1 MRITVNTPYP
11 ELDAVLMDLVSSV
24 RKILGD
30 NFVGAYLQGSLA
42 TGDFDEH
49 SDVDYIIAIE
59 QELSDADVLKLQAM
73 HKRIFNC
80 GEEWAK
86 HLEGSYSPKAILRDY
101 RRSGSDLWYL
111 DNGHSVLER
120 SSHCNKIVVRWIVR
134 ERGVVMSGPHPSTL
148 IDSIPVHVLRRAI
161 LDSIINSGHEILT
174 NTEPYYNRFYQG
186 FIVLHCC
193 RKLHDLHTGQVG
205 SKRAGAEWA
214 KRNMDQSWADLI
226 DRAWSCRPDPAWSV
240 RQPPNEADF
249 RRTLQFVREVM
260 RAAKELVAEKGY

>member
-1 MRITVNTPYP
+1 MNLVGSVQR
-11 ELDAVLMDLVSSV
+11 VL
-24 RKILGD
+24 GG

-59 QELSDADVLKLQAM
+59 QELSDAQVRELRIM
-73 HKRIFNC
+73 HQRIFNC

-86 HLEGSYSPKAILRDY
+86 HLEGSYFPTAILRDY
-101 RRSGSDLWYL
+101 GQSGRNLWYL

-148 IDSIPVHVLRRAI
+148 IDPIPVHVLRRAI
-161 LDSIINSGHEILT
+161 LDSIIASGHEILT
-174 NTEPYYNRFYQG
+174 NAEQYYNRFYQG
-186 FIVLHCC
+186 FIVLHYC

-214 KRNMDQSWADLI
+214 KRHMEPSWTDLI
-226 DRAWSCRPDPAWSV
+226 DRAWACRPDPAWSV
-240 RQPPNEADF
+240 RQPPDEADF

-260 RAAKELVAEKGY
+260 RVADELAAEKGY